1 MADRECSQHLK
12 PQLKQKGAA
21 PFSKRYAEDEEEKNK
36 RRKGSF
42 DVVFCISLE
51 LSICDLCDVE
61 ALLASDAWGDDD
73 IHLVPMKRGYKK
85 RFSVEGY
92 DVLGSVS

>member
-1 MADRECSQHLK
+1 M
-12 PQLKQKGAA
+12 
-21 PFSKRYAEDEEEKNK
+21 
-36 RRKGSF
+36 
-42 DVVFCISLE
+42 VFCISLE